1 MTVACKLPN
10 GLTFT
15 HNDKTVTL
23 NGANDSGNRFGFG
36 FTEGVDDVF
45 ADFAATDGKDLPAIA
60 NGSIFV
66 GGPDEAKE
74 RMYDASVQTGQ
85 EPLSPENPGNGV
97 EASDETRNALAGSG
111 EGPPINQAEL
121 ESAATR
127 TSKKTAG

>member
-23 NGANDSGNRFGFG
+23 NGANDSGNRFGYG
-36 FTEGVDDVF
+36 FTEGVDEVF

-60 NGSIFV
+60 NGSIFI
-66 GGPDEAKE
+66 GGPDAARE
-74 RMYDASVQTGQ
+74 RMYDPRVQTGQ
-85 EPLSPENPGNGV
+85 EPLSPENPGEGV
-97 EASDETRNALAGSG
+97 QPTDETKAALAGNG
-111 EGPPINQAEL
+111 EGPPVNQAEL

-127 TSKKTAG
+127 SSKTK